1 MEVDNFFV
9 AYDRAGQ
16 TLSNKLVNKCFW
28 TLKKITACIGIRP
41 FVQLTEVASF
51 FECDLKLT
59 SSKDLTVL
67 AWVGLDTISEIYEK
81 VEILSIFFIVEF
93 F

>member
-1 MEVDNFFV
+1 MILTIKN
-9 AYDRAGQ
+9 
-16 TLSNKLVNKCFW
+16 
-28 TLKKITACIGIRP
+28 

-93 F
+93 FFKIVETFRMNVSDSKFVRKLHFRSF